1 MLARVRA
8 DGKTAMDLERLA
20 AVVALIEAGD
30 MARAAQQCGRSQTQL
45 RADLRAI
52 EDWLGVPVL
61 QVDASGRIEANAE
74 GRRLLPRAQALLA
87 DGERLRDLFRAPA
100 AGRELRVICSH
111 YLASYLLIDRLQAFR
126 LRHPDVVL
134 KLSVRTEIQILSAL
148 QQDTLCG
155 VGFCAPLESPP
166 GLRYRHWFS
175 MPWSAVLPH
184 GHPLAAR
191 HSLSL
196 AELAREPLIL
206 FEPGSTGRQHLL
218 QAFHRAG
225 VEPQVALQATTTALI
240 AQMVEAGLG
249 IAVLPLLPSGRVTA
263 GRALAVVPVSDR
275 IEAIDSGI
283 FMRPEW
289 ADDPMLNEL
298 IDWVTAEAV

>member
-1 MLARVRA
+1 ME
-8 DGKTAMDLERLA
+8 LEQLA

-30 MARAAQQCGRSQTQL
+30 FGRAAQQCARTQTRL
-45 RADLRAI
+45 RGDLRDV
-52 EDWLGVPVL
+52 ETWLGVAL
-61 QVDASGRIEANAE
+61 ARVDASGQVQPSAE
-74 GRRLLPRAQALLA
+74 GLRWLPRAQALLGEA
-87 DGERLRDLFRAPA
+87 ERLRDLFRQQACA
-100 AGRELRVICSH
+100 RELRVICSH

-126 LRHPDVVL
+126 LRHPGVVL

-148 QQDTLCG
+148 QQDSLCS

-175 MPWSAVLPH
+175 MLWSAVLSVD
-184 GHPLAAR
+184 HPLAQR
-191 HSLSL
+191 RSLSL
-196 AELAREPLIL
+196 VDLAREPLIL

-240 AQMVEAGLG
+240 VQMVEAGLG
-249 IAVLPLLPSGRVTA
+249 VAVLPLLPSGCVTA
-263 GRALAVVPVSDR
+263 GRALAVVPVSER

-289 ADDPMLNEL
+289 ADDPLANEL
-298 IDWVTAEAV
+298 IDWVTTDPV